1 MIGFGNTRSC
11 RISRAFWYSSILGE
25 DVLAELD
32 VIGPWSEVKLDIL
45 REYAA
50 PYSKIVTARGFYHL
64 YIEGF
69 AGPGS
74 HLSRKSGEI
83 VPGSPLNALSTDP
96 PFNEYHFIDK
106 DPTRVG
112 QLQSHVGNRT
122 NVYVYAGDCN
132 EILLQKVFP
141 RVRYEEYRRA
151 LCVLDP
157 FNIDLSWEVVAAAG
171 RMQSVEIFL
180 NFMVMDMNMNVLLSN
195 PGKADPKQVHRMTRF
210 WGDESWRRVAY
221 RDNPQHK
228 LFGDA
233 FAGSDKVK
241 VGDANEKIAEA
252 YRRRL
257 IEVSG
262 FSFAPI
268 PLRFPNR
275 KGNTIYYLFFA
286 SPNVTAN
293 KIVQGIFDK
302 YRQRKWF

>member
-1 MIGFGNTRSC
+1 M
-11 RISRAFWYSSILGE
+11 
-25 DVLAELD
+25 LAELD

-50 PYSKIVTARGFYHL
+50 PYSKIVTARGFHHL

-106 DPTRVG
+106 DPTGIEVQVTYLWNPDSQLSHSSGQRLVLVPVGVVSTLLAPLPASSSQKLFSFQLHGGVDQLLTPRVG

-157 FNIDLSWEVVAAAG
+157 FNIDLSLGG
-171 RMQSVEIFL
+171 RCGSGAHAVGRDLSQFYGDGHEYECPVEQPWK
-180 NFMVMDMNMNVLLSN
+180 SR
-195 PGKADPKQVHRMTRF
+195 P
-210 WGDESWRRVAY
+210 
-221 RDNPQHK
+221 
-228 LFGDA
+228 
-233 FAGSDKVK
+233 
-241 VGDANEKIAEA
+241 
-252 YRRRL
+252 
-257 IEVSG
+257 
-262 FSFAPI
+262 
-268 PLRFPNR
+268 
-275 KGNTIYYLFFA
+275 
-286 SPNVTAN
+286 
-293 KIVQGIFDK
+293 
-302 YRQRKWF
+302 